1 MLMTLEGQAQET
13 RQVENNSDKF
23 NRNVTSILQ
32 FKKSLKT
39 VDAFLKMGLCL
50 IVFSLR
56 EQEESSVV
64 NQFLSFNQF
73 ELKS

>member
-1 MLMTLEGQAQET
+1 MTLEGQAQET